1 MAQSAAQAPG
11 RSQQPGTPVFKVG
24 TVKVK
29 FIGTA
34 VVNEQVVRANMQVR
48 EGSELDSSMIDRDIR
63 SLYKTGLFELIEIK
77 QEPVN
82 ETTLNLVVELTSKFR
97 VLTVRY
103 EGNTKIKSSKLEKEI
118 KTKPNTA
125 LDERQVK
132 DDAEKIRQYYQKA
145 GYNQVSV
152 NYAIER
158 NRATSFGTV
167 IFKIKEGAEGAHPAD
182 QVCG

>member
-1 MAQSAAQAPG
+1 MKTLLSNPLRWVTGSSLAIGLILAACGTPALAQSAAQAPG

-77 QEPVN
+77 QEPVDAAG
-82 ETTLNLVVELTSKFR
+82 T
-97 VLTVRY
+97 VLA
-103 EGNTKIKSSKLEKEI
+103 
-118 KTKPNTA
+118 P
-125 LDERQVK
+125 RQVLRP
-132 DDAEKIRQYYQKA
+132 A
-145 GYNQVSV
+145 
-152 NYAIER
+152 
-158 NRATSFGTV
+158 V
-167 IFKIKEGAEGAHPAD
+167 ILP
-182 QVCG
+182 VR